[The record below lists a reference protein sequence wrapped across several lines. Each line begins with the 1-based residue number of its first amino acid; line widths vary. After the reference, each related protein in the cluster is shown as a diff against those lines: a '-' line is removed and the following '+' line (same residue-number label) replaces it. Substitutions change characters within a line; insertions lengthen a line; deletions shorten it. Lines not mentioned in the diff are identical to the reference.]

1 MQIEYHFQGLVN
13 LLHDLRFQFSPNSF
27 NPGLIIHGALK
38 NLEITPAFHCLR
50 ETRFGP
56 IAVVWSGPQGRQKI
70 RRVLLSRP
78 GLSAKQTV
86 KSLFPDSNASSSAEV
101 DALADRITAFLAGE
115 DLRFP
120 LEVARLDL
128 CSPFQQKVLRVEH
141 GIPRGSV
148 STYQRIAGHLGNP
161 QAARAVGTALAH
173 NPFPIIV
180 PCHRA
185 IRSDG
190 TLGGFQGGVEMKRAL
205 LEMEGVLVGGSDR
218 VVSGRLFY

>member
-1 MQIEYHFQGLVN
+1 MAILWSIHRGL
-13 LLHDLRFQFSPNSF
+13 P
-27 NPGLIIHGALK
+27 
-38 NLEITPAFHCLR
+38 
-50 ETRFGP
+50 
-56 IAVVWSGPQGRQKI
+56 KI

-86 KSLFPDSNASSSAEV
+86 KSLFPDSSASSTDEV

-128 CSPFQQKVLRVEH
+128 CSPFQQKVLRAEH
-141 GIPRGSV
+141 GIPRGKV
-148 STYQRIAGHLGNP
+148 STYQRIAGHLGHP
-161 QAARAVGTALAH
+161 RAARAVGTALAH

-180 PCHRA
+180 LCHRA

-190 TLGGFQGGVEMKRAL
+190 RLGGFQGGEEMKRAL
-205 LEMEGVLVGGSDR
+205 LEMEGVAIDDLGR
-218 VVSGRLFY
+218 VVSGELYY